1 MTENSDERRAS
12 KLLVVVAIYVI
23 VDLLALVPALVFTL
37 RSPELAWFAMGPY
50 LFLTAAGLAAIL
62 YLALRWGLLEF
73 RGPHMS
79 GMGRYLATVGLL
91 TAAFTVV
98 IILHKGSS
106 IIVLGARGVPGWH
119 ILRLLSSAEVAVRKS
134 RSRVPGLRSHIQA
147 QSGPLD
153 SLAKHGQ
160 PQRSHVPNL
169 QQIHLGASGIET
181 GGGGVTV
188 GEELA

>member
-79 GMGRYLATVGLL
+79 GMGWYLATVGLL
-91 TAAFTVV
+91 TAAFIVV
-98 IILHKGSS
+98 ILLYKGSS
-106 IIVLGARGVPGWH
+106 IIVLALAAYLAGIFYASF
-119 ILRLLSSAEVAVRKS
+119 RLLKWQSENLALECQVCGATFRLSLGRWTLSPNMGSRK
-134 RSRVPGLRSHIQA
+134 
-147 QSGPLD
+147 
-153 SLAKHGQ
+153 
-160 PQRSHVPNL
+160 
-169 QQIHLGASGIET
+169 
-181 GGGGVTV
+181 GVTCPTCSKYTWARV
-188 GEELA
+188 VSRPAGAE